1 MPPAMD
7 TVMPTALFEG
17 SVRPSGCVSDAVC
30 YDSGTPSVPEP
41 RICCTARVMPKP
53 KILLTRRWP
62 DEVERYLLQRCDVT
76 VNEQDTPPDASALK
90 VALSSYDAVC
100 PTVTDKLSADVLA
113 AGAGKVKILGNY
125 GVGVSHIDL
134 QACKD
139 LGIVVTN
146 TPDVLTDA
154 TAEIAITLMLM
165 AARRAGEGERQVR
178 ARKWQGW
185 APTRMIGA
193 DVTGKTLGLVGF
205 GRIGQVTAQK
215 ARHGFGMRIL
225 YYSRKRAA
233 PEVEAHT
240 GGQHYASLDALLEQ
254 ADFVSLHCPG
264 GAETRHLLNAA
275 RLQRMKRS
283 AFLINTARGEVVD
296 EAALAEALRK
306 RVIAGAGMDVYEQ
319 EPHVPEAFLGLENV
333 VLLPHLGSATVETRV
348 AMGMRVAKNLE
359 QFFAGLEPDDRV
371 A

>member
-1 MPPAMD
+1 
-7 TVMPTALFEG
+7 MPT
-17 SVRPSGCVSDAVC
+17 
-30 YDSGTPSVPEP
+30 
-41 RICCTARVMPKP
+41 P

-62 DEVERYLLQRCDVT
+62 SEVEHYLSQRYDVT
-76 VNEQDTPPDASALK
+76 INGHDTPADAAALK
-90 VALSSYDAVC
+90 AALASYDAVC
-100 PTVTDKLSADVLA
+100 PTVTDKLNADVLA
-113 AGAGKVKILGNY
+113 AGGRVKILGNY

-134 QACKD
+134 PSCKR

-154 TAEIAITLMLM
+154 TAEIAVTLMLM

-178 ARKWQGW
+178 DHKWGGW

-205 GRIGQVTAQK
+205 GRIGQATAQK
-215 ARHGFGMRIL
+215 AHHGFGMPVL

-233 PEVEAHT
+233 PEVEART
-240 GGQHYASLDALLEQ
+240 GGQHCASLDELLER

-275 RLQRMKRS
+275 RLDRMKRS

-296 EAALAEALRK
+296 EAALADALRN
-306 RVIAGAGMDVYEQ
+306 RVIAGAGLDVYEN
-319 EPHVPEAFLGLENV
+319 EPRVPEAFLGLENV
-333 VLLPHLGSATVETRV
+333 VLLPHLGSATLETRV
-348 AMGMRVAKNLE
+348 AMGMRVAENLE
-359 QFFAGLEPDDRV
+359 RFFAGLEPGDRV

>member
-1 MPPAMD
+1 
-7 TVMPTALFEG
+7 MPT
-17 SVRPSGCVSDAVC
+17 
-30 YDSGTPSVPEP
+30 
-41 RICCTARVMPKP
+41 P

-62 DEVERYLLQRCDVT
+62 SEVEHYLSQRYDVT
-76 VNEQDTPPDASALK
+76 INEHDTPPDAAALK
-90 VALSSYDAVC
+90 AALASYDAVC
-100 PTVTDKLSADVLA
+100 PTVTDKLNADVLA
-113 AGAGKVKILGNY
+113 AGGGRVKILGNY

-134 QACKD
+134 PTCKR

-154 TAEIAITLMLM
+154 TAEIAVTLMLM

-178 ARKWQGW
+178 DHKWDGW

-205 GRIGQVTAQK
+205 GRIGHATAQK
-215 ARHGFGMRIL
+215 AHHGFGMPVL

-233 PEVEAHT
+233 PEVEART
-240 GGQHYASLDALLEQ
+240 GGQHCAALEELLER

-275 RLQRMKRS
+275 RLDRMKRS

-296 EAALAEALRK
+296 ETALADALRN
-306 RVIAGAGMDVYEQ
+306 RVIAGAGLDVYEH
-319 EPHVPEAFLGLENV
+319 EPRVPEAFLGLENV
-333 VLLPHLGSATVETRV
+333 VLLPHLGSATLETRV
-348 AMGMRVAKNLE
+348 AMGMRVAENLE
-359 QFFAGLEPDDRV
+359 RFFAGLEPGDRV

>member
-1 MPPAMD
+1 
-7 TVMPTALFEG
+7 MPT
-17 SVRPSGCVSDAVC
+17 
-30 YDSGTPSVPEP
+30 
-41 RICCTARVMPKP
+41 P

-62 DEVERYLLQRCDVT
+62 SEVEHYLSQRYDVT
-76 VNEQDTPPDASALK
+76 INEHDTPPDAAALK
-90 VALSSYDAVC
+90 AALATYDAVC
-100 PTVTDKLSADVLA
+100 TTVTDKLTADVLGA
-113 AGAGKVKILGNY
+113 AGGGRVKILGNY

-134 QACKD
+134 PTCKR

-154 TAEIAITLMLM
+154 TAEIAVTLMLM

-178 ARKWQGW
+178 ANKWDGW

-205 GRIGQVTAQK
+205 GRIGQATAQK
-215 ARHGFGMRIL
+215 AHHGFNMPVL

-233 PEVEAHT
+233 PEVEART
-240 GGQHYASLDALLEQ
+240 GGQHCTSLDELLER

-275 RLQRMKRS
+275 RLDRMKRS

-296 EAALAEALRK
+296 EAALADALRN
-306 RVIAGAGMDVYEQ
+306 RVIAGAGLDVYEH
-319 EPHVPEAFLGLENV
+319 EPRVPGAFLGLDNV
-333 VLLPHLGSATVETRV
+333 VLLPHLGSATLETRV
-348 AMGMRVAKNLE
+348 SMGMRVAENLE
-359 QFFAGLEPDDRV
+359 RFFAGLEPGDRV

>member
-1 MPPAMD
+1 
-7 TVMPTALFEG
+7 MPT
-17 SVRPSGCVSDAVC
+17 
-30 YDSGTPSVPEP
+30 
-41 RICCTARVMPKP
+41 P

-62 DEVERYLLQRCDVT
+62 SEVEHYLSQRYDVT
-76 VNEQDTPPDASALK
+76 INENDTPPDAAALK
-90 VALSSYDAVC
+90 AALASYDAVC
-100 PTVTDKLSADVLA
+100 PTVTDKLNADVLT
-113 AGAGKVKILGNY
+113 AGGSRVKILGNY

-134 QACKD
+134 PTCKR

-154 TAEIAITLMLM
+154 TAEIAVTLMLM

-178 ARKWQGW
+178 DHKWDGW

-205 GRIGQVTAQK
+205 GRIGQATAQK
-215 ARHGFGMRIL
+215 AHHGFGMPVL

-233 PEVEAHT
+233 PEVEART
-240 GGQHYASLDALLEQ
+240 GGQHCASLEELLER

-275 RLQRMKRS
+275 RLDRMKRS

-296 EAALAEALRK
+296 EAALADALRN
-306 RVIAGAGMDVYEQ
+306 RVIAGAGLDVYEH
-319 EPHVPEAFLGLENV
+319 EPRVPEAFLRLENV
-333 VLLPHLGSATVETRV
+333 VLLPHLGSATLETRV
-348 AMGMRVAKNLE
+348 AMGMRVAENLE
-359 QFFAGLEPDDRV
+359 RFFAGLEPADRV

>member
-1 MPPAMD
+1 
-7 TVMPTALFEG
+7 MPT
-17 SVRPSGCVSDAVC
+17 
-30 YDSGTPSVPEP
+30 
-41 RICCTARVMPKP
+41 P

-62 DEVERYLLQRCDVT
+62 SEVEHYLSQRYDVT
-76 VNEQDTPPDASALK
+76 INGHDTPADAAALK
-90 VALSSYDAVC
+90 AALASYDAVC
-100 PTVTDKLSADVLA
+100 PTVTDKLNADVLA
-113 AGAGKVKILGNY
+113 AGGRVKILGNY

-134 QACKD
+134 PSCKR

-154 TAEIAITLMLM
+154 TAEIAVTLMLM

-178 ARKWQGW
+178 DHKWGGW

-205 GRIGQVTAQK
+205 GRIGQATAQK
-215 ARHGFGMRIL
+215 AHHGFGMPVL

-233 PEVEAHT
+233 PEVEART
-240 GGQHYASLDALLEQ
+240 GGQHCASLDELLER

-264 GAETRHLLNAA
+264 GAATRHLLNAA
-275 RLQRMKRS
+275 RLDRMKRS

-296 EAALAEALRK
+296 EAALADALRN
-306 RVIAGAGMDVYEQ
+306 RVIAGAGLDVYEN
-319 EPHVPEAFLGLENV
+319 EPRVPEAFLGLENV
-333 VLLPHLGSATVETRV
+333 VLLPHLGSATLETRV
-348 AMGMRVAKNLE
+348 AMGMRVAENLE
-359 QFFAGLEPDDRV
+359 RFFAGLEPGDRV